1 VELYRDNQLS
11 QSVQTDANG
20 GYTINGVEPNDQ
32 TTIRYELRFRAPGAG
47 ANTAMLGR
55 AVSSFTNGMQR
66 ITDIV
71 VRSRD
76 NLQGLNL
83 PIHPNGVIYNSMGP
97 YTGCRGDSHPA
108 GCPQRLALAGGL
120 LRRCGPART
129 DHAR

>member
-1 VELYRDNQLS
+1 MELYRDNQLS
-11 QSVQTDANG
+11 QSVQTDVNG

-32 TTIRYELRFRAPGAG
+32 TAIRYELRFRAPGAG

-71 VRSRD
+71 VRSGD

-83 PIHPNGVIYNSMGP
+83 PIHPNGVIYNSM
-97 YTGCRGDSHPA
+97 
-108 GCPQRLALAGGL
+108 
-120 LRRCGPART
+120 ART
-129 DHAR
+129 PVVGATLQTSG